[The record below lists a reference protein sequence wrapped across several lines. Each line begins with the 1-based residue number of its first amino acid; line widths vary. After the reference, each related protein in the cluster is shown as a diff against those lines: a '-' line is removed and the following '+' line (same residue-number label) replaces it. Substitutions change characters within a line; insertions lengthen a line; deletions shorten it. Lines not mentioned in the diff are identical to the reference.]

1 MEEGKHKLEA
11 KEFATAEK
19 TFASGKLGRISHV
32 FFGFTI
38 MNDNHE

>member
-19 TFASGKLGRISHV
+19 TFASGKLGRISISSCL
-32 FFGFTI
+32 FGLMI
-38 MNDNHE
+38 KSSS